1 MRTIKTFVNILDTA
15 NNMLIRIIEY
25 VLAVILSIQ
34 IILIFVTAIMRYLFN
49 HAIPWTD
56 ELTTYLLVAITFL
69 GGYVASNK
77 GALAKVELISSLFKG
92 ITGKVIQVLSSWIA
106 IYGTQ
111 LFFSP
116 IVQNQTSS
124 AMRMPVKFIWWTLPA
139 SMWLLLFTEV
149 LGIIHIFVP
158 KQEETSE
165 VLGSEAE
172 EGNI

>member
-1 MRTIKTFVNILDTA
+1 M
-15 NNMLIRIIEY
+15 
-25 VLAVILSIQ
+25 
-34 IILIFVTAIMRYLFN
+34 
-49 HAIPWTD
+49 
-56 ELTTYLLVAITFL
+56 
-69 GGYVASNK
+69 
-77 GALAKVELISSLFKG
+77 ELISSLFKG
-92 ITGKVIQVLSSWIA
+92 ITGKVIQVLSRLISGGLVGWIA

>member
-1 MRTIKTFVNILDTA
+1 
-15 NNMLIRIIEY
+15 MLIRIIEY

-92 ITGKVIQVLSSWIA
+92 ITGKVIQVLSRLISGGLVGWIA

-116 IVQNQTSS
+116 IV
-124 AMRMPVKFIWWTLPA
+124 
-139 SMWLLLFTEV
+139 
-149 LGIIHIFVP
+149 
-158 KQEETSE
+158 
-165 VLGSEAE
+165 
-172 EGNI
+172 